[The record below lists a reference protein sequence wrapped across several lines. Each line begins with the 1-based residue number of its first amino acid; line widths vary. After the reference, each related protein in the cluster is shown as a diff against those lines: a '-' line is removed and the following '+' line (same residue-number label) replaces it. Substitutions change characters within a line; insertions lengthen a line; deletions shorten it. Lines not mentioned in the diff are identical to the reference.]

1 MNTNRIIL
9 LTGLA
14 AVALPSFAQK
24 NQTPE
29 KRMNILYIMRRRSCR
44 LPVFRYRRIYRA
56 IRICRSSKDRSLQN
70 GAILCTIIIMNIP
83 PNMIAHKMAVIMMAK
98 YNFFI
103 YERLK
108 DVNIRVYFRAKLKKI
123 IFASKL

>member
-1 MNTNRIIL
+1 MRINAEQVMAIQKL
-9 LTGLA
+9 RCG
-14 AVALPSFAQK
+14 AVHG
-24 NQTPE
+24 E
-29 KRMNILYIMRRRSCR
+29 
-44 LPVFRYRRIYRA
+44 
-56 IRICRSSKDRSLQN
+56 
-70 GAILCTIIIMNIP
+70 
-83 PNMIAHKMAVIMMAK
+83 NMIAHKMAVIMMAK